1 MVGSLRKDG
10 RVQGWYKVPAA
21 SANKLYPLNCG
32 ACVKLEEMVSLTA
45 EDWERTRVET
55 QRQMHLTTMIP
66 HPQHQLAKCVIPT
79 PVTPGATEAQVYDA
93 LFKKGAV
100 CLGADP
106 RLQALQ
112 DICAKTLQ
120 GYQPQL
126 TGNDITFC
134 GADGGGTAE
143 HADGGQYS
151 VRVYRYVLERE
162 CVRCMWR
169 PLT

>member
-32 ACVKLEEMVSLTA
+32 ACVKLEEIVSLTA
-45 EDWERTRVET
+45 GDWERTRVET

-126 TGNDITFC
+126 TGNDITFVAQTAAVRLSTLMEVSTQYVYIDMYWSGNVSDAC
-134 GADGGGTAE
+134 GG
-143 HADGGQYS
+143 
-151 VRVYRYVLERE
+151 
-162 CVRCMWR
+162 
-169 PLT
+169 P